1 MLDTIMM
8 MLRDVID
15 VDVTVIDVIDV
26 IDTCTHAALLK
37 ILFKRDWWYWYFL
50 FQIYCSTSVPK
61 IIKIEL
67 SLTKLLQK

>member
-1 MLDTIMM
+1 MM

-37 ILFKRDWWYWYFL
+37 ILFKRD
-50 FQIYCSTSVPK
+50 
-61 IIKIEL
+61 
-67 SLTKLLQK
+67 